1 MNSYTYFF
9 TLILIFFYIKVSF
22 SNQPVKFDN
31 AAYQLSV
38 PKILDLEDKKLYLKI
53 RSLQI
58 EGNWS
63 EVDKKVKLLK
73 DKILLGH
80 IDYDKLMHPNKYKSS
95 YDELSE
101 WLIKYNDF
109 PIVMQRRVYSLMMK
123 RSSDPKKIN
132 NEKNNVV
139 ESTSEAPSLDQNI
152 EVSKI
157 SRNEAIEN
165 EDRVQFENSTVIGS
179 ISLVGASID
188 DLTFKK
194 YTNTLNGDDNVVLL
208 NPKKVEDGYYI
219 ETGWATANKNINL
232 PNSKTIWTI
241 EGNNKLTPNSPI
253 KLSWTNDQNIKFI
266 KDISI
271 DDQYLFKVNQTIINN
286 SEKTYNFY
294 PYGQIIRNIAPEII
308 DFFILHEGLIGV
320 FDDQLVEED
329 YDDIEEKK
337 FSINADKGWL
347 GITDKYWITSLI
359 PQENRKFRTD
369 FDYKNKFRAN
379 FIETSATEIGANETK
394 SNEIKIIIA
403 AKEVDIIDGYAEN
416 LNISK
421 YDLAIDWGWF
431 YFLVKPLFFVI
442 DYFFELT
449 GNFGIAIILITICIR
464 IVFFP
469 LANYSFKSMAKM
481 KVLQPEM
488 TRLKELHKEDKMKL
502 QQEMMALYKKEKVN
516 PVSGCLPI
524 FIQIPFFFA
533 IYKVLFVTLEMR
545 HQPFYGWIKDLSERD
560 PTSIFNLF
568 GLIPWDPPSFLLIG
582 VWPCLMGLSMYLQQ
596 KLNPTPPDP
605 IQAKIFA
612 FFPLFLTV
620 ILAPFP
626 SGLVI
631 YWTINNILTMAQ
643 QYVIIKRTT
652 VKTAQ

>member
-1 MNSYTYFF
+1 MDSKNVIAAISLSAAVIIIYGLFF
-9 TLILIFFYIKVSF
+9 A
-22 SNQPVKFDN
+22 P
-31 AAYQLSV
+31 
-38 PKILDLEDKKLYLKI
+38 P
-53 RSLQI
+53 
-58 EGNWS
+58 
-63 EVDKKVKLLK
+63 
-73 DKILLGH
+73 
-80 IDYDKLMHPNKYKSS
+80 P
-95 YDELSE
+95 
-101 WLIKYNDF
+101 
-109 PIVMQRRVYSLMMK
+109 P
-123 RSSDPKKIN
+123 DPKKIN
-132 NEKNNVV
+132 NEKNNVI

-194 YTNTLNGDDNVVLL
+194 YTSTLNGDDNVILL

-294 PYGQIIRNIAPEII
+294 PYGQIIRNLAPEII

-431 YFLVKPLFFVI
+431 YFLVKPLFFLI
-442 DYFFELT
+442 DYFFKLT

>member
-1 MNSYTYFF
+1 MDTRNVIAAISLSAAVIILYGLFF
-9 TLILIFFYIKVSF
+9 A
-22 SNQPVKFDN
+22 P
-31 AAYQLSV
+31 
-38 PKILDLEDKKLYLKI
+38 PP
-53 RSLQI
+53 
-58 EGNWS
+58 
-63 EVDKKVKLLK
+63 
-73 DKILLGH
+73 
-80 IDYDKLMHPNKYKSS
+80 PNP
-95 YDELSE
+95 D
-101 WLIKYNDF
+101 
-109 PIVMQRRVYSLMMK
+109 Q
-123 RSSDPKKIN
+123 IN
-132 NEKNNVV
+132 NEKNKIEQTGN
-139 ESTSEAPSLDQNI
+139 EAPSLDQNV

-157 SRNEAIEN
+157 SREEAIEN
-165 EDRVQFENSTVIGS
+165 EDRINFENSTVIGS

-208 NPKKVEDGYYI
+208 NPKKIENGYYV
-219 ETGWATANKNINL
+219 ETGWATTNKDINV
-232 PNSKTIWTI
+232 PNSKSVWKL
-241 EGNNKLTPNSPI
+241 EGNNKLSPNSPVKI
-253 KLSWTNDQNIKFI
+253 SWTNDQNIKFV

-271 DDQYLFKVNQTIINN
+271 DDQYLFKVKQTIINN

-294 PYGQIIRNIAPEII
+294 PYGQIIRNIAPDVT
-308 DFFILHEGLIGV
+308 DFYILHEGLIGV

-337 FSINADKGWL
+337 FSVNADKGWL

-379 FIETSATEIGANETK
+379 FIETSATEVGANETK
-394 SNEIKIIIA
+394 SNEIRIIIA

-431 YFLVKPLFFVI
+431 YFIVKPLFFVI
-442 DYFFELT
+442 DYFFKLT

-469 LANYSFKSMAKM
+469 LANYSFRSMAKM

-533 IYKVLFVTLEMR
+533 IYKMLFVTIEMR
-545 HQPFYGWIKDLSERD
+545 HQPFFGWIKDLSEKD
-560 PTSIFNLF
+560 PTSIFNIF
-568 GLIPWDPPSFLLIG
+568 GLIPWDPPSFLIIG
-582 VWPCLMGLSMYLQQ
+582 AWPVAMGITMWLQQ

-605 IQAKIFA
+605 VQAKIFM

-643 QYVIIKRTT
+643 QYVIMKRTT
-652 VKTAQ
+652 VKTQ

>member
-1 MNSYTYFF
+1 MDSKNVIAAISLSAAVIIIYGLFF
-9 TLILIFFYIKVSF
+9 A
-22 SNQPVKFDN
+22 P
-31 AAYQLSV
+31 
-38 PKILDLEDKKLYLKI
+38 P
-53 RSLQI
+53 
-58 EGNWS
+58 
-63 EVDKKVKLLK
+63 
-73 DKILLGH
+73 
-80 IDYDKLMHPNKYKSS
+80 P
-95 YDELSE
+95 
-101 WLIKYNDF
+101 
-109 PIVMQRRVYSLMMK
+109 P
-123 RSSDPKKIN
+123 DPKKIN
-132 NEKNNVV
+132 NEKNNIV
-139 ESTSEAPSLDQNI
+139 ESTSEAPSLDQNV

-194 YTNTLNGDDNVVLL
+194 YTNTLNGEDNVVLL

-294 PYGQIIRNIAPEII
+294 PYGQIIRNIAPDIT
-308 DFFILHEGLIGV
+308 DFYILHEGLIGV

-442 DYFFELT
+442 DYFFKLT

>member
-1 MNSYTYFF
+1 MDSKNVIAAISLSAAVIILYGLFF
-9 TLILIFFYIKVSF
+9 A
-22 SNQPVKFDN
+22 P
-31 AAYQLSV
+31 
-38 PKILDLEDKKLYLKI
+38 PP
-53 RSLQI
+53 
-58 EGNWS
+58 
-63 EVDKKVKLLK
+63 
-73 DKILLGH
+73 
-80 IDYDKLMHPNKYKSS
+80 PNP
-95 YDELSE
+95 D
-101 WLIKYNDF
+101 
-109 PIVMQRRVYSLMMK
+109 Q
-123 RSSDPKKIN
+123 IN
-132 NEKNNVV
+132 NEKNKIEQSGN
-139 ESTSEAPSLDQNI
+139 EAPSLDQNV
-152 EVSKI
+152 EVSKL
-157 SRNEAIEN
+157 SREEAIEN
-165 EDRVQFENSTVIGS
+165 EDRINFENSTVIGS

-208 NPKKVEDGYYI
+208 NPKKIENGYYV
-219 ETGWATANKNINL
+219 ETGWATTNKDINV
-232 PNSKTIWTI
+232 PNSKSVWKL
-241 EGNNKLTPNSPI
+241 EGNNKLSPNSPVKI
-253 KLSWTNDQNIKFI
+253 SWTNDQNIKFV

-294 PYGQIIRNIAPEII
+294 PYGQIIRNIAPDVT
-308 DFFILHEGLIGV
+308 DFYILHEGLIGV

-337 FSINADKGWL
+337 FSVNADKGWL

-379 FIETSATEIGANETK
+379 FIETSATEVGANETK
-394 SNEIKIIIA
+394 SNEIRIIIA

-431 YFLVKPLFFVI
+431 YFIVKPLFFVI
-442 DYFFELT
+442 DYFFKLT

-469 LANYSFKSMAKM
+469 LANYSFRSMAKM

-533 IYKVLFVTLEMR
+533 IYKMLFVTIEMR
-545 HQPFYGWIKDLSERD
+545 HQPFFGWIKDLSEKD
-560 PTSIFNLF
+560 PTSIFNIF
-568 GLIPWDPPSFLLIG
+568 GLIPWDPPSFLIIG
-582 VWPCLMGLSMYLQQ
+582 AWPVAMGITMWLQQ

-605 IQAKIFA
+605 VQAKIFM

-643 QYVIIKRTT
+643 QYVIMKRTT
-652 VKTAQ
+652 VKTQ

>member
-1 MNSYTYFF
+1 MDSKNVIAAISLSAAVIIIYGLFF
-9 TLILIFFYIKVSF
+9 A
-22 SNQPVKFDN
+22 P
-31 AAYQLSV
+31 
-38 PKILDLEDKKLYLKI
+38 P
-53 RSLQI
+53 
-58 EGNWS
+58 
-63 EVDKKVKLLK
+63 
-73 DKILLGH
+73 
-80 IDYDKLMHPNKYKSS
+80 P
-95 YDELSE
+95 
-101 WLIKYNDF
+101 
-109 PIVMQRRVYSLMMK
+109 P
-123 RSSDPKKIN
+123 DPKKIN
-132 NEKNNVV
+132 NEKNNIV

-194 YTNTLNGDDNVVLL
+194 YTNTLNGDDNVILL

-294 PYGQIIRNIAPEII
+294 PYGQIIRNLAPEII

-431 YFLVKPLFFVI
+431 YFLVKPLFFLI
-442 DYFFELT
+442 DYFFKLT